1 MAVVYQHRRLD
12 DNSIFYIGIGSD
24 KQRPYSKAG
33 RSKYWRN
40 IVAKCGYEVDVIIE
54 GLSIE
59 EAAEVEIGM
68 IESYGRIDLGTGN
81 LVNMADGGI
90 YNKGCT
96 GTWLGKTLSEE
107 HKEKLRQAKLG
118 KTRKPHSEATKLKMS
133 ESHKGKII
141 LEETKQKLRNINI
154 GRKHTDEA
162 KQKISQA
169 SKKTWIEKKNQQNL
183 STALKKTCY
192 ELLEKLPL

>member
-24 KQRPYSKAG
+24 KQRPYSKSG

-133 ESHKGKII
+133 KSHKGKII

-169 SKKTWIEKKNQQNL
+169 SKKTWIEKKEP
-183 STALKKTCY
+183 TK
-192 ELLEKLPL
+192 P